1 MALNVVS
8 HNRYEKS
15 PLNRVKIEPSSP
27 SMENGKKKKIKLK
40 SFMKKKVFVYHSS
53 VNTKSHTKTQ
63 KRIVKWYKLDQ
74 WKFSQKLTGYL
85 PLRPHALDEKAAV
98 NLFRNIKKHR
108 VWGETLKT
116 SMIWNLLCLY
126 RYV

>member
-1 MALNVVS
+1 M
-8 HNRYEKS
+8 
-15 PLNRVKIEPSSP
+15 
-27 SMENGKKKKIKLK
+27 GKKKNQAEE
-40 SFMKKKVFVYHSS
+40 FYEKKKVFVYYSS
-53 VNTKSHTKTQ
+53 VNTKSHTKIQ

-126 RYV
+126 RDV